1 MNIVRIA
8 RVTVLALVPAWLAVT
23 PVLADDAHFCSV
35 PAYLLST
42 DSTLPKVAE
51 AFKARA
57 PIRVLIIGSR
67 SSVLS
72 GPDGAASSYP
82 ARFEAALRDKLPG
95 IAISVVTDLHP
106 REMAADVAGKI
117 EKIVQERNP
126 TLVVWQTGTVDAMRA
141 IDPDD
146 FRAALDTGMAA
157 LQKANADV
165 ILMNL
170 QYSPRMETVLAAT
183 NYNDTIRV
191 VAQEHGAPLFDRF
204 AIMRAWSEAG
214 DFDLFARARSIGVA
228 ARVHD
233 CIGRA
238 LSRLVIEAARI
249 NPSELGG
256 R

>member
-1 MNIVRIA
+1 MRIVRIA
-8 RVTVLALVPAWLAVT
+8 GLAIVGWLAVT
-23 PVLADDAHFCSV
+23 PAMADDAHFCSV

-42 DSTLPKVAE
+42 DATLPNVAE
-51 AFKARA
+51 AFKAKS
-57 PIRVLIIGSR
+57 PIRVLVIGSR

-72 GPDGAASSYP
+72 GPDGTVNSYP
-82 ARFEAALRDKLPG
+82 ARFEAALRGKLPG
-95 IAISVVTDLHP
+95 IEISVATDLHP
-106 REMAADVAGKI
+106 RETAADVVTKI
-117 EKIVQERNP
+117 EKVVQERKP
-126 TLVVWQTGTVDAMRA
+126 TLVVWQTGTVDAMRS

-146 FRAALDTGMAA
+146 FRAALDSGLAA
-157 LQKANADV
+157 IQKADADV

-204 AIMRAWSEAG
+204 SIMRAWTEAG
-214 DFDLFARARSIGVA
+214 DFDLFAQAHSIGVA

-238 LSRLVIEAARI
+238 LSKLVIEAARI
-249 NPSELGG
+249 NPHDLEV

>member
-1 MNIVRIA
+1 MRTMRIA
-8 RVTVLALVPAWLAVT
+8 GMAILAWLAVT
-23 PVLADDAHFCSV
+23 PAVADDAHFCSV

-42 DSTLPKVAE
+42 DATLTNVQE
-51 AFKARA
+51 AFKTRA
-57 PIRVLIIGSR
+57 PIRVLVIGSR

-72 GPDGAASSYP
+72 GPDGAANSYP
-82 ARFEAALRDKLPG
+82 ARFEAALRSKLPG
-95 IAISVVTDLHP
+95 IEISVTTDLHP
-106 REMAADVAGKI
+106 KETAADVAAKI
-117 EKIVQERNP
+117 DKIMQDRKP

-141 IDPDD
+141 VDPDD
-146 FRAALDTGMAA
+146 FRTALDTGLAA
-157 LQKANADV
+157 LQKTDADV

-183 NYNDTIRV
+183 TYNDTLRV

-214 DFDLFARARSIGVA
+214 DFDLFAQAHSIGVA

-233 CIGRA
+233 CLGRA
-238 LSRLVIEAARI
+238 LSKLVIEAAHI
-249 NPSELGG
+249 NPSELGV